1 MNHLTELHELLSR
14 ERLLLDR
21 LMYKVVCLRT
31 LALGGHARYIAWA
44 SDEVDHAAQAV
55 AEAELRRDALYTAI
69 AAAHG
74 LPEQFSFDAIIPL
87 TSEPMTSMM
96 ATLRKEM
103 SSLVTE
109 LRHHLQVTRD
119 AAADGLTSAREVQAR
134 LAGVDLTAAA
144 PAAPGGGVHV
154 DARL

>member
-31 LALGGHARYIAWA
+31 LALGGHARYIGWA
-44 SDEVDHAAQAV
+44 SDEVESAAQAV
-55 AEAELRRDALYTAI
+55 AEAELRRDALYTAL

-74 LPEQFSFDAIIPL
+74 LPEQFSFDALVPL
-87 TSEPMTSMM
+87 TTEPMTSMM
-96 ATLRKEM
+96 STLRQEM
-103 SSLVTE
+103 SALATE
-109 LRHHLQVTRD
+109 LRHHLQVTQSL
-119 AAADGLTSAREVQAR
+119 ATDGLSSAREIQAR

-144 PAAPGGGVHV
+144 PAAPGGGAHV